1 MLVGIPALLLFVVT
15 IWAVPLALLG
25 LVTTALSGRWSTL
38 AAVASLVLYFAA
50 VTVGLGLLRRGVL
63 SPPSAGGQLRLRL
76 AVTNPRVRAVPPA
89 GLPGPGRT
97 PT

>member
-1 MLVGIPALLLFVVT
+1 VVPGDPSKHPHTYILPVMLVGIPALLLFVVT

-63 SPPSAGGQLRLRL
+63 SLRR
-76 AVTNPRVRAVPPA
+76 RPA
-89 GLPGPGRT
+89 AS
-97 PT
+97 